1 MKLWKK
7 ILIVILALAVLGVCA
22 VFGINQYVITAAED
36 QILCSVETRENQISE
51 ETLDKLREKGAEC
64 VMVLGASVKRDGSPS
79 YMLRDRL
86 DVGILLYKKG
96 VAPKLLLSGDHGK
109 IHYDEVNVMKRY
121 AVEAGVPADDIFL
134 DYAGFS
140 TYESVYRANA
150 IFQVEKLV
158 VVTQGYHQYRS
169 LYGCNKMGLQ
179 AWGVASDQVTYRGQ
193 TMRDLRE
200 IAARDKDF
208 VKWMFKPDPTYL
220 GEAIP
225 ISGSG
230 IKSQE

>member
-1 MKLWKK
+1 MNLWKK
-7 ILIVILALAVLGVCA
+7 ILIVILALAALGVCA
-22 VFGINQYVITAAED
+22 VFGINQYVITVTED

-51 ETLDKLREKGAEC
+51 ETLDELREKGAEC

-96 VAPKLLLSGDHGK
+96 IAPKLLLSGDHGK

-158 VVTQGYHQYRS
+158 VVTQGYHQYRA